1 MKRLLSI
8 LICSIITFTAQANKF
23 TGIEPLDST
32 SYTIGYQCTASL
44 LMEDTGLMRNKNDYE
59 EYVRGLEDNIL
70 DYAFYADSSYVM
82 SYSVGGM
89 LGVFITDGHSNK
101 DDLALFRYVIEGLR
115 KASEER
121 LVLPADTIEA
131 MAVLERHGR
140 KDKNLSDTDEKAKR
154 EFFTAYG
161 IMKAFQPGIQ
171 EYINE
176 LKPGTSVI
184 LNRQAYAKG
193 MADAL
198 EACVNGEPKSAYE
211 LGKTISFPAKTILM
225 GHKDLTTQSF
235 HSFIAGAKA
244 ALDLGEQLIAKK
256 VLEEMLKKD
265 RAQDAGGVND
275 CYNIEDSEKWEAYQN
290 ALNME
295 MCEQYAVNWDVTV
308 SHVASDTV
316 SAADDFGNL
325 LMKSD
330 MEGKK
335 YEGILL
341 AQTLDE
347 DGNLYESILSAIKN
361 IPLAEGYKWFCG
373 RNYDNEQLVV
383 GIMETSA
390 QFKAKAIE
398 ASVALEIPL
407 TGNTQNKFIM
417 PWKFDSKGT
426 AAWSLFTDANIGKF
440 VAIEIN
446 GMFVNAPRIMN
457 QITAGTSSAYGLFPE
472 KVNQLFTGA
481 TMIVTDKAT
490 DEIEAAEVE

>member
-8 LICSIITFTAQANKF
+8 LACIIIAFTAQANKF
-23 TGIEPLDST
+23 TGIEPLDSA
-32 SYTIGYQCTASL
+32 SYAIGYQYTASL

-59 EYVRGLEDNIL
+59 EYIHGLEDNIL
-70 DYAFYADSSYVM
+70 DYALCADSSYVM

-89 LGVFITDGHSNK
+89 LGVFMTDGHSNK

-115 KASEER
+115 KASEGR

-140 KDKNLSDTDEKAKR
+140 KDKNFSDIDEKVKR

-193 MADAL
+193 MSNVL
-198 EACVNGEPKSAYE
+198 EAYINGEPKSAYE
-211 LGKTISFPAKTILM
+211 LGKTISFSAKTILM

-235 HSFIAGAKA
+235 HSFLAGAKA
-244 ALDLGEQLIAKK
+244 ALDLGEQLIAKN
-256 VLEEMLKKD
+256 VLEEMIKKD

-308 SHVASDTV
+308 SNVASDTV

-335 YEGILL
+335 CEGILL
-341 AQTLDE
+341 AQTWDE
-347 DGNLYESILSAIKN
+347 DGDLYDSILSAIKN

-373 RNYDNEQLVV
+373 RNYDNELVV

-390 QFKAKAIE
+390 QFKAKAVE

-407 TGNTQNKFIM
+407 NSNTQNKFIM
-417 PWKFDSKGT
+417 PWKFDAKGT
-426 AAWSLFTDANIGKF
+426 AAWSQFTVENIGKF

-481 TMIVTDKAT
+481 TMIATDKVA
-490 DEIEAAEVE
+490 DEIEAVEVE